1 MTHSPSTS
9 FDWELRAVVACEK
22 AADCLG
28 RREPERAAE
37 WSRLALACGE
47 AARLKRWVESKHSP
61 EGQSSNRA

>member
-47 AARLKRWVESKHSP
+47 AARLTRWKEKHSP